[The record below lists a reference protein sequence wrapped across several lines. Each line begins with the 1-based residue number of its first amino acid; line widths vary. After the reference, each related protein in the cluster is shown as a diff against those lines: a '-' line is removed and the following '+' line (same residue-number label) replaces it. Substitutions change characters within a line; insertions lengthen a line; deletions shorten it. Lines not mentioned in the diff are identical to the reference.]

1 VFGDHLPEQ
10 GDGLTEAQR
19 TGAVLFDQLWQ
30 TLTDVLG
37 DAATAALL
45 RRSAKRA
52 LGRQPQLSALEISRV
67 GFEYKY
73 RLPPDWTTSGHHAV
87 QDLARELCP
96 LLIELTDDVVVRR
109 VVRIPGL
116 QMVASPR
123 TKVEP

>member
-1 VFGDHLPEQ
+1 MPEQ
-10 GDGLTEAQR
+10 GDGSSDTLR
-19 TGAVLFDQLWQ
+19 TGAILFDQLWM

-37 DAATAALL
+37 GAATAALL

-52 LGRQPQLSALEISRV
+52 VGRQPQLSALEITRI

-73 RLPPDWTTSGHHAV
+73 RLPPDWTTSGQHAV

-123 TKVEP
+123 TKAEP